1 MIPGSNRNFE
11 DHHPMYHHQI
21 RGSNRN
27 FEDRRRTYRH
37 RHNHRHLRSPRRGSL
52 RVLEWKRSSGEHSQ
66 KRYWDH
72 FESHRSEIRRQ
83 EDVREIPQS
92 NYSIERSENFYRK
105 PYKRVRASES
115 IPQMP
120 RPIYSS
126 RRKRFGSD
134 SLRESA
140 NNKNNSYDSDSEII
154 ANDRV
159 SRVLS
164 GADNGLSEEKK
175 EHIRISQV
183 DRKKDFVYID
193 RIDGKR
199 TNVLQGLELHTR
211 VFNTEEQ
218 KEIVECIY
226 ELQRKGQRGL
236 LRERTYS
243 EPRKWMRGKG
253 RVTLQFGCCYNYAV
267 DKYGNLPGII
277 RGEEVDPIPP
287 LFKQIIKRIVRWNVM
302 PPTCIPNSCIVN
314 IYEEGDCIPP
324 HIDHHDFVRPFCTLS
339 LLSEC
344 NIVLGSTL
352 KIVGPGE
359 FSGPVS
365 IPLPVGSVF
374 VLNGNGADVAKH
386 CIPGVPTKRISITF
400 RKMEDSK
407 LPYKFLPDPELTGLK
422 PLIHSR
428 SQIQHDR
435 HGKSL

>member
-1 MIPGSNRNFE
+1 MIYFLTVSFSCLILSRKIERFKLFPFLSS
-11 DHHPMYHHQI
+11 QI
-21 RGSNRN
+21 ARKV
-27 FEDRRRTYRH
+27 
-37 RHNHRHLRSPRRGSL
+37 PK
-52 RVLEWKRSSGEHSQ
+52 RVQAPIDPIIFWFLF
-66 KRYWDH
+66 YA
-72 FESHRSEIRRQ
+72 

-236 LRERTYS
+236 LRGFYS
-243 EPRKWMRGKG
+243 
-253 RVTLQFGCCYNYAV
+253 
-267 DKYGNLPGII
+267 I
-277 RGEEVDPIPP
+277 
-287 LFKQIIKRIVRWNVM
+287 
-302 PPTCIPNSCIVN
+302 SC
-314 IYEEGDCIPP
+314 
-324 HIDHHDFVRPFCTLS
+324 
-339 LLSEC
+339 
-344 NIVLGSTL
+344 
-352 KIVGPGE
+352 
-359 FSGPVS
+359 
-365 IPLPVGSVF
+365 
-374 VLNGNGADVAKH
+374 
-386 CIPGVPTKRISITF
+386 
-400 RKMEDSK
+400 
-407 LPYKFLPDPELTGLK
+407 FL
-422 PLIHSR
+422 LIHSEASNICLVNFPSFNIFYCALHLSFLCFAFQFR
-428 SQIQHDR
+428 GFIMM
-435 HGKSL
+435 LE